1 MKLIAGLGEQNQL
14 ELSNSEEMRL
24 EKRKILNEF
33 YKIQEIIRN
42 KKNRREMNTKLKQ
55 DTRANKRSEKKLKNI
70 TYNKQ

>member
-42 KKNRREMNTKLKQ
+42 KKKIE
-55 DTRANKRSEKKLKNI
+55 EK
-70 TYNKQ
+70 

>member
-42 KKNRREMNTKLKQ
+42 KKNRREMKTKLKQ
-55 DTRANKRSEKKLKNI
+55 DPRANKQSEKKLKNI